1 MTTATITPHAEV
13 AEETKDRSKL
23 IAGVAEAAVGVF
35 GLWAFGLGSRTG
47 DGVRA
52 LIGFGQNPGTYQL
65 SLPAKAVALA
75 LAGVALVCGLVTA
88 FAPVSKTV
96 QRAIA
101 ALYLLAMV
109 AAFLVWAAA
118 GQSAGLPVPSVVLQ
132 TALATV
138 PLVLG
143 SMSALLAERSGVVNI
158 AVEGQFLAGAFT
170 AALTASM
177 TGNVWVGLVAGM
189 AAGAAMS
196 MLLAFFANRYLIE
209 QVVLGVVVNVL
220 AAGLTGFFYDRLM
233 ASNGTEYNTPPLLT
247 AWRIPG
253 LASIPVIGQ
262 LFDQNVVFYA
272 AFLVVPVLAYLLL
285 QTRWGLRTRA
295 VGEHPLAADT
305 VGIKVLRLR
314 YQNLLYSGL
323 LSGLGGV
330 WFTIGNTGQFGKNMT
345 AGKGYIAIAAL
356 IVGRWSPLGAFG
368 ASLMF
373 GFALSLQY
381 FISPL
386 NTPIPSAFLQMAPY
400 AVTIFVV
407 AAIGKKARPPAASNK
422 PFKKG

>member
-1 MTTATITPHAEV
+1 VTTATITPHAEV
-13 AEETKDRSKL
+13 VEAPRDRTKL
-23 IAGVAEAAVGVF
+23 TAGIAEAAVGAF
-35 GLWAFGLGSRTG
+35 GLWAFGLGTRTG

-65 SLPAKAVALA
+65 SLPAKPVALA
-75 LAGVALVCGLVTA
+75 LAALAIVCGLATA
-88 FAPVSKTV
+88 FAPVSAAV
-96 QRAIA
+96 RRWIA
-101 ALYLLAMV
+101 GVYLVAMV
-109 AAFLVWAAA
+109 VAFLVWAAA

-189 AAGAAMS
+189 AAGVAMS

-209 QVVLGVVVNVL
+209 QVVLGVVINVL

-233 ASNGTEYNTPPLLT
+233 ANNGAEYNNPPLLRQ
-247 AWRIPG
+247 WHIPG
-253 LASIPVIGQ
+253 LDSIPVIGQ
-262 LFDQNVVFYA
+262 LFEQNIVFYA
-272 AFLVVPVLAYLLL
+272 AFLIVPLLWYLLY

-305 VGIKVLRLR
+305 VGIKVLGLR

-356 IVGRWSPLGAFG
+356 IVGRWSPLGAFA

-373 GFALSLQY
+373 GFTLALQY
-381 FISPL
+381 FLSPL
-386 NTPIPSAFLQMAPY
+386 NTPIPTAFLQMTPY

-407 AAIGKKARPPAASNK
+407 AVIGKKARPPAASNK

>member
-13 AEETKDRSKL
+13 VEAPRDRTKL
-23 IAGVAEAAVGVF
+23 TAGIAEAAVGAF
-35 GLWAFGLGSRTG
+35 GLWAFGLGTRTG

-65 SLPAKAVALA
+65 SLPAKPVALA
-75 LAGVALVCGLVTA
+75 LAALAIVCGLATA
-88 FAPVSKTV
+88 FAPVSAAV
-96 QRAIA
+96 RRWIA
-101 ALYLLAMV
+101 GVYLVAMV
-109 AAFLVWAAA
+109 VAFLVWAAA

-189 AAGAAMS
+189 AAGVAMS

-209 QVVLGVVVNVL
+209 QVVLGVVINVL

-233 ASNGTEYNTPPLLT
+233 ANNGAEYNNPPLLRQ
-247 AWRIPG
+247 WHIPG
-253 LASIPVIGQ
+253 LDSIPVIGQ
-262 LFDQNVVFYA
+262 LFEQNIVFYA
-272 AFLVVPVLAYLLL
+272 AFLIVPLLWYLLY

-305 VGIKVLRLR
+305 VGIKVLGLR

-356 IVGRWSPLGAFG
+356 IVGRWSPLGAFA

-373 GFALSLQY
+373 GFTLALQY
-381 FISPL
+381 FLSPL
-386 NTPIPSAFLQMAPY
+386 NTPIPTAFLQMTPY

-407 AAIGKKARPPAASNK
+407 AVIGKKARPPAASNK

>member
-1 MTTATITPHAEV
+1 MTTATITPHAQI
-13 AEETKDRSKL
+13 AETAKDRSKL
-23 IAGVAEAAVGVF
+23 TAGLAQALVGVF
-35 GLWAFGLGSRTG
+35 GLWAFGLGTRTG
-47 DGVRA
+47 DGVHT
-52 LIGFGQNPGTYQL
+52 LFGFGQNPGTYQL
-65 SLPAKAVALA
+65 SIPAKAVALA
-75 LAGVALVCGLVTA
+75 LAALAVACGLVTA
-88 FAPVSKTV
+88 FAPVSKKA
-96 QRAIA
+96 QRWIA
-101 ALYLLAMV
+101 AVYFV
-109 AAFLVWAAA
+109 AIVLAFLVWAAA

-177 TGNVWVGLVAGM
+177 TGSVWVGLIAGM

-233 ASNGTEYNTPPLLT
+233 ATNGAEYNTPPLFKS
-247 AWRIPG
+247 WRVPG
-253 LASIPVIGQ
+253 LASIPVIGP
-262 LFDQNVVFYA
+262 LFDQNIVFYA
-272 AFLVVPVLAYLLL
+272 AFLIVPVLWYMLY

-305 VGIKVLRLR
+305 VGIKVLGLR

-330 WFTIGNTGQFGKNMT
+330 WFTVGNTGQFGKDMSV
-345 AGKGYIAIAAL
+345 GKGYIAIAAL

-373 GFALSLQY
+373 GFAISLQY
-381 FISPL
+381 FLSPL

-400 AVTIFVV
+400 AITIFVV

>member
-1 MTTATITPHAEV
+1 MTTATLTPHTEIA
-13 AEETKDRSKL
+13 AAPKDRTRL
-23 IAGVAEAAVGVF
+23 TAGLAQAAVGAF
-35 GLWAFGLGSRTG
+35 AIWAFGLGSRTG
-47 DGVRA
+47 SGVRTFF
-52 LIGFGQNPGTYQL
+52 GFGQNPGTYQL
-65 SLPAKAVALA
+65 SLPAQGFALGLSALA
-75 LAGVALVCGLVTA
+75 IVCGLVTA
-88 FAPVSKTV
+88 FAPVSKPA
-96 QRAIA
+96 RRWIA
-101 ALYLLAMV
+101 GVYFVAMV
-109 AAFLVWAAA
+109 LAFLVWAAA
-118 GQSAGLPVPSVVLQ
+118 GQSAGLPVPNIVLQ

-209 QVVLGVVVNVL
+209 QVVLGVVINVL
-220 AAGLTGFFYDRLM
+220 ASGLTGFFYDRLM
-233 ASNGTEYNTPPLLT
+233 ATNGTEYNTPPLLRN
-247 AWRIPG
+247 WQIPG

-262 LFDQNVVFYA
+262 LFDQNIVFYA
-272 AFLVVPVLAYLLL
+272 AFLVVPLLWYML
-285 QTRWGLRTRA
+285 YQTRWGLRTRA

-305 VGIKVLRLR
+305 VGIKVLGLR
-314 YQNLLYSGL
+314 YRNLFYSGL

-330 WFTIGNTGQFGKNMT
+330 WFTIGNTGAFGKDMSV
-345 AGKGYIAIAAL
+345 GKGYIAIAAL
-356 IVGRWSPLGAFG
+356 IVGRWSPIGAFA

-373 GFALSLQY
+373 GFAISLQY
-381 FISPL
+381 FLSPL
-386 NTPIPSAFLQMAPY
+386 GTPIPGAFLQMTPY
-400 AVTIFVV
+400 AITIVVV

>member
-13 AEETKDRSKL
+13 AEETKDRSRL
-23 IAGVAEAAVGVF
+23 VAGLAEVLVGAF

-52 LIGFGQNPGTYQL
+52 LIGFGVKAGTYQL
-65 SLPAKAVALA
+65 SLPAK
-75 LAGVALVCGLVTA
+75 GVALGLSALAILCGLVTV
-88 FAPVSKTV
+88 FAPVSV
-96 QRAIA
+96 VVRRWIA
-101 ALYLLAMV
+101 GVYLVAMV
-109 AAFLVWAAA
+109 LAFLVWAAA
-118 GQSAGLPVPSVVLQ
+118 GQSAGLPIPSVVLQ

-143 SMSALLAERSGVVNI
+143 SMSALLSERSGVVNI

-189 AAGAAMS
+189 AAGVAMS

-209 QVVLGVVVNVL
+209 QVVLGVVINVL
-220 AAGLTGFFYDRLM
+220 AAGLTGFLYDRLM
-233 ASNGTEYNTPPLLT
+233 AGNGAEYNSPPLLKN
-247 AWRIPG
+247 WHIPG
-253 LASIPVIGQ
+253 LDSIPVIGQ
-262 LFDQNVVFYA
+262 LFQQNIVFYA
-272 AFLVVPVLAYLLL
+272 AYLIVPVLWYLLY

-305 VGIKVLRLR
+305 VGIKVLGLR
-314 YQNLLYSGL
+314 YQNLFYAGL

-330 WFTIGNTGQFGKNMT
+330 WFTIGNTGLFGKNMT
-345 AGKGYIAIAAL
+345 AGKGYIALAAL
-356 IVGRWSPLGAFG
+356 IVGRWSPLGAF
-368 ASLMF
+368 ASSLMF
-373 GFALSLQY
+373 GFALALQY
-381 FISPL
+381 FLSPL
-386 NTPIPSAFLQMAPY
+386 GTPIPTAFLQMTPY

-407 AAIGKKARPPAASNK
+407 AVIGKKARPPAASNK